1 VIASVTARSRTS
13 LPRSAR
19 GGRDQLIVV
28 DARNRAIGRVGKQD
42 GHVQGLLHRA
52 FSICLFDR
60 AGRMLLQQ
68 RHPAKYHSGGL
79 WANSCC
85 GHPRPGERTHR
96 GARRRLQE
104 ELGTS
109 APLRFA
115 FRTHYCTTFPSG
127 LSENEIVY
135 VFFGLATDTLAP
147 NPAEV
152 SAIAFRSLPELK
164 RDIRRRPAAYA
175 VWLRHYVINHYDLI
189 CRGRDAV
196 LAEARD

>member
-1 VIASVTARSRTS
+1 MTGVT
-13 LPRSAR
+13 
-19 GGRDQLIVV
+19 RDQLIVV
-28 DARNRAIGRVGKQD
+28 DARNRAIGRAGKLD
-42 GHVQGLLHRA
+42 GHAKGLLHRA

-60 AGRMLLQQ
+60 EGRMLLQQ

-85 GHPRPGERTHR
+85 GHPRPGERTHS

-109 APLRFA
+109 ATLRFA
-115 FRTHYCTTFPSG
+115 FRTHYCTTFPGG

-135 VFFGLATDTLAP
+135 VFFGLAPDALAP
-147 NPAEV
+147 NAEEV
-152 SAIAFRSLPELK
+152 SAVAYRKLPDLK
-164 RDIRRRPAAYA
+164 RDIQRRPAAYA

-189 CRGRDAV
+189 RRGRDAV
-196 LAEARD
+196 LTDFRR